1 MKYWLLKSEPDA
13 WSWNN
18 QVKEGASMW
27 DGVRNYQARNNLK
40 EMKKNDLCFFY
51 HSVTERSI
59 VGIVKVVKE
68 FYPDPTDKT
77 GRFVVV
83 DVKATRKL
91 KNPVS
96 LDQIKENS
104 RLQDIALVKQSRLSV
119 MPITKSEWKEILKIS
134 KKEALL
140 KASENK
146 VRLGGYSNFSFREL
160 ACEVGIKS
168 ASVHYHFATKADLG
182 AELAHQYTNSFL
194 AALGEPSEL
203 KASGKNPI
211 DVYNQ
216 LMDELV
222 GFNKDLLDKDRLI
235 VRTKIDTA
243 SEDVDERWSSFPE
256 EFIDISSVSNQGL
269 NTLKDKLVSFLS
281 AS

>member
-13 WSWNN
+13 WSWDN

-68 FYPDPTDKT
+68 YYPDPTDKT

-83 DVKATRKL
+83 DVKATKKL

-104 RLQDIALVKQSRLSV
+104 KLQDIALVKQSRLSV
-119 MPITKSEWKEILKIS
+119 MPLKKTEWEIIIKM
-134 KKEALL
+134 
-140 KASENK
+140 
-146 VRLGGYSNFSFREL
+146 SN
-160 ACEVGIKS
+160 
-168 ASVHYHFATKADLG
+168 
-182 AELAHQYTNSFL
+182 
-194 AALGEPSEL
+194 
-203 KASGKNPI
+203 
-211 DVYNQ
+211 
-216 LMDELV
+216 
-222 GFNKDLLDKDRLI
+222 
-235 VRTKIDTA
+235 
-243 SEDVDERWSSFPE
+243 
-256 EFIDISSVSNQGL
+256 
-269 NTLKDKLVSFLS
+269 
-281 AS
+281 